1 MSRFY
6 MRCQAS
12 RGEATR
18 CGWYRGHASVNSY
31 SAGLEVSVIRDG
43 SSHDSDVFTLKIT
56 CGSGSGYSD
65 VTILTLTGEDI
76 KHIVRRQDNVS
87 GGNRTITTDMID
99 GTISMKHLYLN
110 EYNKEVECGLNK
122 KRVRV

>member
-1 MSRFY
+1 

-18 CGWYRGHASVNSY
+18 CGWYKGHASVNSY

-43 SSHDSDVFTLKIT
+43 SSNDSDVFSLKIT
-56 CGSGSGYSD
+56 SGSGSSYSD

-76 KHIVRRQDNVS
+76 KDILRRTSD
-87 GGNRTITTDMID
+87 NRTITTDMID

-110 EYNKEVECGLNK
+110 EYNKKVECGLNK

>member
-18 CGWYRGHASVNSY
+18 CGWYKGHASVNSY

-43 SSHDSDVFTLKIT
+43 SSNDSDVFSLKIT
-56 CGSGSGYSD
+56 SGSGSSYSD

-76 KHIVRRQDNVS
+76 KDILRRTSD
-87 GGNRTITTDMID
+87 NRTITTDMID

-110 EYNKEVECGLNK
+110 EYNKKVECGLNK